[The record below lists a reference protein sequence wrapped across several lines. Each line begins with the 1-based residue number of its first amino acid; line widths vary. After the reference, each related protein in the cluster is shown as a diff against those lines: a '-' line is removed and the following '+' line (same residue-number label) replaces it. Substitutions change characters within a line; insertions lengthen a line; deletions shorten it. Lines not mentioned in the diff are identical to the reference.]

1 MPSFN
6 KVILIGNL
14 TRDPDLRTTQNGT
27 AICDLGLAVNRRW
40 RDQAGRDQEETT
52 FVDVTAWN
60 KTAENCAQ
68 YLQKGAPVLVEG
80 RLHLE
85 QWEDRNGGGQRSKLS
100 VVAEM
105 VQFLAGRSD
114 GQQQGGYQQQ
124 PPPRQPQ
131 GGYRQP
137 QGGYRQPGPGGRNDG
152 GFGGPPPV
160 PGQPYQPED
169 CPGYNPEDDIPF

>member
-1 MPSFN
+1 MASFN

-14 TRDPDLRTTQNGT
+14 TRDPDLRTTSNGT

-60 KTAENCAQ
+60 RTAENCAQ

-85 QWEDRNGGGQRSKLS
+85 QWEDRNGGGKRSKLS
-100 VVAEM
+100 VVAET
-105 VQFLAGRSD
+105 VQFLAGRSE
-114 GQQQGGYQQQ
+114 GQQPASRREATANPARAAGTTVGSVGR
-124 PPPRQPQ
+124 PPFLVSRT
-131 GGYRQP
+131 
-137 QGGYRQPGPGGRNDG
+137 GRRIAPAM
-152 GFGGPPPV
+152 PPKMTFRFNYP
-160 PGQPYQPED
+160 
-169 CPGYNPEDDIPF
+169 

>member
-1 MPSFN
+1 MASFN

-14 TRDPDLRTTQNGT
+14 TRDPDMRTTPNGT
-27 AICDLGLAVNRRW
+27 AICELGLAVNRRW
-40 RDQAGRDQEETT
+40 KDQAGRDQEETT

-85 QWEDRNGGGQRSKLS
+85 QWEDRNGGGKRSKLS
-100 VVAEM
+100 VVAET
-105 VQFLAGRSD
+105 VQFLANRSD
-114 GQQQGGYQQQ
+114 AQQQPGGYQQQ

-131 GGYRQP
+131 RQP
-137 QGGYRQPGPGGRNDG
+137 QGGYRQPQGGRNDG
-152 GFGGPPPV
+152 GFGGPPP
-160 PGQPYQPED
+160 PPPYQPED
-169 CPGYNPEDDIPF
+169 CPGYAPEDDIPF

>member
-1 MPSFN
+1 MASFN

-14 TRDPDLRTTQNGT
+14 TRDPDLRTTSNGT

-40 RDQAGRDQEETT
+40 KDQAGRDQEETT
-52 FVDVTAWN
+52 FVDVTVWN
-60 KTAENCAQ
+60 RAAENCAQ

-85 QWEDRNGGGQRSKLS
+85 QWEDRNNGGKRSKLS
-100 VVAEM
+100 VVAET

-124 PPPRQPQ
+124 PPPRQAQ
-131 GGYRQP
+131 RS
-137 QGGYRQPGPGGRNDG
+137 YRQPGPGGRNDG
-152 GFGGPPPV
+152 GFGGPPPIS
-160 PGQPYQPED
+160 GQPYQPED
-169 CPGYNPEDDIPF
+169 CPGYAPEDDIPF

>member
-85 QWEDRNGGGQRSKLS
+85 QWEDRNGGGKRSKLS

-105 VQFLAGRSD
+105 VQFLASRSD
-114 GQQQGGYQQQ
+114 GQQQGGS
-124 PPPRQPQ
+124 RQ
-131 GGYRQP
+131 RDN
-137 QGGYRQPGPGGRNDG
+137 RNDG
-152 GFGGPPPV
+152 GYGAPPPQSRYT
-160 PGQPYQPED
+160 PKDE
-169 CPGYNPEDDIPF
+169 PGYDQDDDSEIPF